1 MEDRLLNLNDP
12 VQSLEILKMS
22 TSHCTQVFSDYPLNT
37 ERLAMKKKKKRDR
50 YEKTARQPFSG
61 TIIDPILELLTTF
74 FLLFSSY
81 NFKRN
86 KQHILRKAN
95 HSCIHDLIPNILH
108 IELD

>member
-1 MEDRLLNLNDP
+1 MAWITKRGFATVEDRLLNLNDP

-37 ERLAMKKKKKRDR
+37 ERLAMKKKKKRDG

-74 FLLFSSY
+74 FCYLAVTTSREINSIY
-81 NFKRN
+81 
-86 KQHILRKAN
+86 
-95 HSCIHDLIPNILH
+95 
-108 IELD
+108 